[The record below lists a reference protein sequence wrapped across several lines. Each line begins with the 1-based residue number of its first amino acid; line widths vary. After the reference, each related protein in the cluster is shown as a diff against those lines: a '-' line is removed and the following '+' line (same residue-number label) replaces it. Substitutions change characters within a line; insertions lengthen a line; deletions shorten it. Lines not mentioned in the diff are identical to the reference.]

1 MQSISAS
8 STSPIPSGFLRS
20 TLLDTQRIRQILDS
34 EAPIVLLLIV
44 VLAWVAYKLLLRA
57 VSRERH
63 KIFQAHFRNLSVH
76 AGLAIALYAAYSSLA
91 WASAEGWSSPTTT
104 AYVGLVAIAWGL
116 AVLVKSLRIIAYE
129 YLFFTSMK
137 AGVPLLLVNMLTL
150 VFSLIATAWYLT
162 SIFRLDLTPIL
173 ATSAVLSI
181 ILGLALQD
189 TIGNLFAGVSL
200 QFDKPFELGDWIEVR
215 SGGDRIIG
223 RAEEM
228 SWRSVLLRATTDELI
243 TLPNRWLAQA
253 QIINYAGKTSPPLRQ
268 QSIRVPHTAPVSIVK
283 SALLKAF
290 TSQPGVLRE
299 PPPAVLL
306 METTE
311 SFLLLK
317 VFYCVEDYG
326 TQFSVADRC
335 LEQALVNLREAG
347 IELAKPQ
354 LDVRAK
360 GIDWSREARA

>member
-1 MQSISAS
+1 MQSTSLS
-8 STSPIPSGFLRS
+8 SSGPSGFLRS
-20 TLLDTQRIRQILDS
+20 TLLDTNRIREILDS
-34 EAPIVLLLIV
+34 EAPIVLLFIV
-44 VLAWVAYKLLLRA
+44 IVTWIGYKLFLRK

-63 KIFQAHFRNLSVH
+63 KIFQTHFKNLSLH
-76 AGLAIALYAAYSSLA
+76 AGIAIALYAAYSSLA

-104 AYVGLVAIAWGL
+104 AYVGLAAIAWGL
-116 AVLVKSLRIIAYE
+116 TVLVKSLRIIAYE

-150 VFSLIATAWYLT
+150 IFSLIATAWYLT

-181 ILGLALQD
+181 VLGLALQD

-215 SGGDRIIG
+215 SGGDRIVG

-253 QIINYAGKTSPPLRQ
+253 QIINYAGRAVPPLRQ
-268 QSIRVPHTAPVSIVK
+268 QSFRVPHTAPVAIVK
-283 SALLKAF
+283 SALLRAF
-290 TSQPGVLRE
+290 TGQPGVLAE

-311 SFLLLK
+311 NFLLLK

-326 TQFSVADRC
+326 TQFSVGDRC
-335 LEQALVNLREAG
+335 LEQALVNLREVG
-347 IELAKPQ
+347 VELAKPQ
-354 LDVRAK
+354 LEVRAEF
-360 GIDWSREARA
+360 RPEAKA

>member
-1 MQSISAS
+1 MQSISLS
-8 STSPIPSGFLRS
+8 SSGPSGFLRS
-20 TLLDTQRIRQILDS
+20 TLLDTNRIREILDS
-34 EAPIVLLLIV
+34 EAPIVLLLLV
-44 VLAWVAYKLLLRA
+44 VITWIGYKLFLRK
-57 VSRERH
+57 VSRDRH
-63 KIFQAHFRNLSVH
+63 KIFQNHFKNLSLH
-76 AGLAIALYAAYSSLA
+76 SGIAIALYAGYSSLA
-91 WASAEGWSSPTTT
+91 WATAEGWSSNTTT
-104 AYVGLVAIAWGL
+104 AYVGLVAVAWGL
-116 AVLVKSLRIIAYE
+116 IVLVKTLRIIAYE

-150 VFSLIATAWYLT
+150 ILSLIAGAWYLT
-162 SIFRLDLTPIL
+162 AIFRLDLEPIL

-228 SWRSVLLRATTDELI
+228 SWRSVLLRATTDELV

-253 QIINYAGKTSPPLRQ
+253 QIINYAGRAVPPLRQ
-268 QSIRVPHTAPVSIVK
+268 QSFRIPHAAPVGIVK
-283 SALLKAF
+283 EALLRAF
-290 TSQPGVLRE
+290 KGQVGVLVD
-299 PPPAVLL
+299 PAPAVLL

-335 LEQALVNLREAG
+335 LEKALANLREVG

-354 LDVRAK
+354 LDVRTE
-360 GIDWSREARA
+360 SRA